1 MRHNSES
8 VKICIETEIREN
20 FLYLTVIDNGK
31 GYPPEILAAL
41 NLQETTENTPHI
53 LGLHVVEQIA
63 AAHGGKV
70 FLIKLSQRSQDV
82 CLAATGMMSRILE
95 VRHRCLVEDYSE

>member
-63 AAHGGKV
+63 AAHGGKSIFESNYPSGAGRV
-70 FLIKLSQRSQDV
+70 SG
-82 CLAATGMMSRILE
+82 CHWMMSRILE